1 MNQSALGFNQSM
13 LVTEARGY
21 VLSGYYVTF
30 HKQNEALSGYVA
42 ILSFQFL
49 SEKDLLRNSL
59 ESGPQRG

>member
-1 MNQSALGFNQSM
+1 MNQSTLGFNQST
-13 LVTEARGY
+13 LVTDARGY
-21 VLSGYYVTF
+21 VLFAFYVSF
-30 HKQNEALSGYVA
+30 RKQNQALSGYVA